1 MLTWKTATLSLI
13 VGAAM
18 VGCVVEENSPTEN
31 GDNHTASI
39 SGTIM
44 DEDLNALP
52 GAVVMLYSQDDNYMD
67 SRDCATTNSLTKSL
81 VACIPDAKAIDTTD
95 ATGAYS
101 FEKLA
106 AGAYWV
112 SAFKEGYLNQGK
124 SDTLAVGTKSIL
136 NLSLSPETTGGIECA
151 KEIALDCAVGAIDAC
166 FLNNGAAYH
175 ECVIDPNAK
184 RCFTIDG
191 CADGEYCSLF
201 PPEVLLKA
209 GASLP
214 NTTTEEMDVAPY
226 GYCLPLDTVTTVP
239 IDTIFGSYC
248 ENDKMCG
255 ADAHC
260 EWNVLLEKIVPAVE
274 SSSSG
279 ALVVMPD
286 TVSEPLDPMMP
297 MIGGFCA
304 TGAREPIFCEMMY
317 SPVCGYDGITYS
329 NSCVAEGA
337 GTRVSY
343 QGECEP
349 VLDCCAT
356 PQ

>member
-13 VGAAM
+13 LGAAM
-18 VGCVVEENSPTEN
+18 VGCVVEESNPTEN
-31 GDNHTASI
+31 GDPHSASI

-44 DEDLNALP
+44 DENLNALP
-52 GAVVMLYSQDDNYMD
+52 GAVVMLYSQDDNNY
-67 SRDCATTNSLTKSL
+67 RDCATTNSLNKSL
-81 VACIPDAKAIDTTD
+81 VACLPDAKAIDTTD

-136 NLSLSPETTGGIECA
+136 NLSLSPETTGGIECSQ
-151 KEIALDCAVGAIDAC
+151 EIAMDCVMGTIDAC
-166 FLNNGAAYH
+166 FLNTGALYH

-184 RCFTIDG
+184 RCFTKDA
-191 CADGEYCSLF
+191 CAEGEYCSLF
-201 PPEVLLKA
+201 PPEILQKTVA
-209 GASLP
+209 TSP
-214 NTTTEEMDVAPY
+214 SIVVEEKDIAAY
-226 GYCLPLDTVTTVP
+226 GYCLPLGSVDTVP

-255 ADAHC
+255 ANAHC
-260 EWNVLLEKIVPAVE
+260 EWNVRVEKIVPAVE
-274 SSSSG
+274 SSSAG
-279 ALVVMPD
+279 ALIAIPD
-286 TVSEPLDPMMP
+286 TVGEPVDLIMP
-297 MIGGFCA
+297 RIGGFCA

-329 NSCVAEGA
+329 NSCVAQGA

-343 QGECEP
+343 QGECNP
-349 VLDCCAT
+349 PIDCCAS